1 VPRGRSRWAP
11 RTDPQQPAGQIQV
24 HPHRAWL
31 IDLNQGEPRLVP
43 RLPSGTGLVGS
54 ANSASLSY
62 VNRRQSALGKMKIL
76 AEPRPQAFPGGTATD
91 WMKFATMFRQ
101 RQRSRWAAVM
111 LFLWL
116 FGVGHGIANAC
127 SVVPGS
133 PVWAPFDAWRD
144 MGAVVGHP
152 HDDQHAIAAQAA
164 DDQVAVPAS
173 DAQDPPDCVDCC
185 ETANDSDALLKSVF
199 DGLQCHAPA
208 PPAVATGLRMPVFT
222 ALQASRPRRGGVLAP
237 AISISFLRLAL

>member
-1 VPRGRSRWAP
+1 
-11 RTDPQQPAGQIQV
+11 
-24 HPHRAWL
+24 
-31 IDLNQGEPRLVP
+31 
-43 RLPSGTGLVGS
+43 
-54 ANSASLSY
+54 
-62 VNRRQSALGKMKIL
+62 
-76 AEPRPQAFPGGTATD
+76 
-91 WMKFATMFRQ
+91 
-101 RQRSRWAAVM
+101 M

-133 PVWAPFDAWRD
+133 LVWEPSDAGRVT
-144 MGAVVGHP
+144 GAVVGHP
-152 HDDQHAIAAQAA
+152 HDDQHAIAVRAA
-164 DDQVAVPAS
+164 DDRAAVAAS
-173 DAQDPPDCVDCC
+173 DAQDPPDCLDCC
-185 ETANDSDALLKSVF
+185 DTARDSTVLLKSVF